1 MSKIIDQIRFTLT
14 SIGLAAALAASPCS
28 MAKASSA
35 ENGSEY
41 SYDIKYIYDKS
52 QAAIDDN
59 YDKELIEKYRNAP
72 DDMVVEIPEHFKYCM
87 SNYTHKGADEDI
99 TVSDLRSLKRLN
111 LYSFDDE
118 EYDMSWLNYCSG
130 LEKLDISS
138 ELLNYMGDVVFLDN
152 LKSFST
158 SSSLL
163 YDWEDCVNF
172 EKCGFLNNSNNLDE
186 VRITGYYYPEQVYNL
201 KAKRLVLDVGNV
213 HTIDYTKLNSDYLKE
228 LVINGAPYDVAMN
241 LSNADID
248 FLEKNG
254 VSISFG
260 QVDGTTME
268 KVREINDKLDIIV
281 ESLGLDENAT
291 DEEKVRA
298 VLIYVLS
305 NLEYDDYASECQEK
319 GINFDHEPFY
329 QGGELYG
336 ALERDTHICGNYA
349 ALTSALLS
357 RVGVND
363 YYVTSDSHAWNLVE
377 VDGEWYYFDSTWLD
391 DDKVTVWEEEWED
404 IPGGK
409 SLTITPID
417 QTVEEAL
424 ASGNE
429 ESINQ
434 LVWYKVLPSDYEAD
448 PDKYHDKNV
457 DKKTGEEYYS
467 HDVNGFPITI
477 VEVKTEN
484 TNSNAASE
492 EEKSS
497 SVSDATVSKEKS
509 KEDNALKDTPKTD
522 RNFGQKV
529 FDVTI
534 GNKIFRRV
542 SAGALIGLFVSLGIA
557 IPVRIN
563 RKKKEE
569 KERNRQMNDMFND
582 FTGYNLSGHRNR
594 TGTYFYS
601 DDNHYGG
608 DSMRL

>member
-1 MSKIIDQIRFTLT
+1 MSKIINQIRFTLT

-28 MAKASSA
+28 MTKASAA
-35 ENGSEY
+35 ENGNEY
-41 SYDIKYIYDKS
+41 SYDIKYIYDES

-59 YDKELIEKYRNAP
+59 YDEELIEKYRNAP

-158 SSSLL
+158 SSSPL

-319 GINFDHEPFY
+319 GTNFDHEPFY

-434 LVWYKVLPSDYEAD
+434 LVWYKVLPSDYKAD

-497 SVSDATVSKEKS
+497 NVLDATVSKEKS
-509 KEDNALKDTPKTD
+509 KENNALKDTPKTD

-569 KERNRQMNDMFND
+569 KEKNRQMNDMLYD

-594 TGTYFYS
+594 TGTYFDS
-601 DDNHYGG
+601 DDNQYGG
-608 DSMRL
+608 DSRFL